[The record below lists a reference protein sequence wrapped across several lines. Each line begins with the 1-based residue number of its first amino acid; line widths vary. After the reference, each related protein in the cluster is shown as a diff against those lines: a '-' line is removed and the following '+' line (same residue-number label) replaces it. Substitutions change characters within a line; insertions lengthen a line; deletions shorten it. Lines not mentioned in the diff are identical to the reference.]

1 MSCFCY
7 YNAHPK
13 GLIVPD
19 CVKRAISVASKMD
32 YKEVSKALNRYK
44 KVTGADTF
52 NSNSVNIRG
61 NVILSAIDLTQTDGN
76 KTEYIFT
83 NLGNKINLSRDV
95 KLSTSNN
102 SNNYVKYNSQTGELT
117 SYNNYLVRAVE
128 TTGKDETNVYVM
140 TENES
145 AGNRKLEGTLI
156 VRLNPF
162 S

>member
-52 NSNSVNIRG
+52 NSNRNEEKFMVNVLNAIQESYPAVKGQPRMNG
-61 NVILSAIDLTQTDGN
+61 ERFALSHPKGRYVLQMAGHLTACVDGIIYDTWNCTDRCVYKSWRIDL
-76 KTEYIFT
+76 
-83 NLGNKINLSRDV
+83 
-95 KLSTSNN
+95 
-102 SNNYVKYNSQTGELT
+102 
-117 SYNNYLVRAVE
+117 
-128 TTGKDETNVYVM
+128 
-140 TENES
+140 
-145 AGNRKLEGTLI
+145 
-156 VRLNPF
+156 
-162 S
+162 